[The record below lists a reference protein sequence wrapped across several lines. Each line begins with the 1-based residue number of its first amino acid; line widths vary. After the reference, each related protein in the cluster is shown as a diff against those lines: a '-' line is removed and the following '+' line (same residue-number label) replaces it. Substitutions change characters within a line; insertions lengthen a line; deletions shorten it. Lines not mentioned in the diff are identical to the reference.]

1 MRKITILKKL
11 SFRAKPKILERLW
24 NSKYLK
30 WNNKFWK
37 ILWVFIFNSLRSELI
52 NEQIGYRETNVPTNH
67 WIKSLNKC
75 KPNVWKCV
83 FINPWNWRLVLLI
96 LIKLTSS

>member
-37 ILWVFIFNSLRSELI
+37 VLWVFIFNSLRSELI
-52 NEQIGYRETNVPTNH
+52 NERTEELYYELQNKNYWTN
-67 WIKSLNKC
+67 
-75 KPNVWKCV
+75 
-83 FINPWNWRLVLLI
+83 RL
-96 LIKLTSS
+96 